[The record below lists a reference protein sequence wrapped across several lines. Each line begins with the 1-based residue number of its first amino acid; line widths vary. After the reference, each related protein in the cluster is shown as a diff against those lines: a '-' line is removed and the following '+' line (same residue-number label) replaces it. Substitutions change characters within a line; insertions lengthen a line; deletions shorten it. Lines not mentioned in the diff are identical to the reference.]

1 MRTDYLRRITTPVC
15 QHEPGSVY
23 DRIMTAIH
31 MSSKRNRYD
40 FIGLIF
46 KDAYDLFYDCESQ
59 IRVYHPSKEIIKDIL
74 ENPIYTPLHGMVM
87 ACLCSAFSQNDEILE
102 FLIAN
107 VKDQTE
113 FVHFKPIIDY
123 YRSKRILD
131 DYADKERTEYIRRLE
146 KKEMEFNKKLKEYER
161 QIKQLQ
167 EENEALKESLSSKQE
182 NILSLE
188 DILDYMRNNALTIDT
203 CERIVAMLNHFSSS
217 LTEDGQKQVHN
228 VSAEL
233 RNDRVKNVVNNNHI
247 EGSYVIQGVMKDSK
261 FSK

>member
-1 MRTDYLRRITTPVC
+1 
-15 QHEPGSVY
+15 
-23 DRIMTAIH
+23 
-31 MSSKRNRYD
+31 
-40 FIGLIF
+40 
-46 KDAYDLFYDCESQ
+46 
-59 IRVYHPSKEIIKDIL
+59 
-74 ENPIYTPLHGMVM
+74 M

-131 DYADKERTEYIRRLE
+131 EYADKERIEYTRSLEQKEEELDGRLE
-146 KKEMEFNKKLKEYER
+146 EYER

-203 CERIVAMLNHFSSS
+203 CERIFAMLNHFSSS
-217 LTEDGQKQVHN
+217 FTEDGQKQVHN

-233 RNDRVKNVVNNNHI
+233 RNDRVKNVVNHNYI
-247 EGSYVIQGVMKDSK
+247 EGSNVIQGVINDSK

>member
-1 MRTDYLRRITTPVC
+1 MDYISRITPPVC

-23 DRIMTAIH
+23 DRIMTAIQ
-31 MSSKRNRYD
+31 MARRTNRYD
-40 FIGLIF
+40 VIEKIFEEAYALYNEYEAKTRVNLFIELVF
-46 KDAYDLFYDCESQ
+46 NE
-59 IRVYHPSKEIIKDIL
+59 IL
-74 ENPIYTPLHGMVM
+74 ENPNYTPLHGMAM
-87 ACLCSAFSQNDEILE
+87 ACLYAAFGEYPEALE
-102 FLIAN
+102 FLVVN
-107 VKDQTE
+107 LKDQQG

-123 YRSKRILD
+123 YSSKRIPD
-131 DYADKERTEYIRRLE
+131 DYADKERIEYIRSLE
-146 KKEMEFNKKLKEYER
+146 KKEIELNIKLKEYER